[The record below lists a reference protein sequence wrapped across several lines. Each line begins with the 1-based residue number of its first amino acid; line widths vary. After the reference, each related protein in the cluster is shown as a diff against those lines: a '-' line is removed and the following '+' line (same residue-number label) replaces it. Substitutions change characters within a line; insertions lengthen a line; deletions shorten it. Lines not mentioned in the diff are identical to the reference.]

1 MFLFNGLLQSILR
14 LWLKV
19 ANSEAK
25 LLFAQSMNH
34 YNIISMSHTD
44 VALIITVEL
53 DIRSFMKYHGE
64 RQSRFIQNIIE
75 LTVTLYI

>member
-1 MFLFNGLLQSILR
+1 M
-14 LWLKV
+14 

-53 DIRSFMKYHGE
+53 DIRSFMKYNA
-64 RQSRFIQNIIE
+64 RNKSIQNIIE